1 MEKLLVTRYNVGV
14 DFAFKKF
21 DVKLG
26 ANYQDN
32 TRKVIGSRKFEN
44 NEKGFK
50 DLAGWVQD
58 KCKVK
63 NAEVRISGEAT
74 GVYHE
79 RCCYYLHDKG
89 YYVTIAVPSRV
100 KSYKQSCGY
109 KSKDDNIDA
118 TALAYMG
125 LEKNLDKWEPM
136 NSFYYDLRSL
146 TRHYQSVQEMETI
159 LRNQLHAEQV
169 GMFASKAVVQ
179 QIKAGIK
186 LFGSQ
191 ADLLKD
197 AIEEKINSEPEV
209 LRKAKGI
216 TEKLQGVAIL
226 TVATVIGETNGFA
239 FFKNRRQVASFA
251 GYDVVRDQSGNRE
264 GKTKISKKGNSH
276 LRRALYFPAINV
288 VTYKMKPFAP
298 KYERIFER
306 TKIKMKGYTAIQKD
320 LLMMIFTLW
329 KYDQKYDPNYKHQ
342 QKQKAEIISGDCE
355 AVPSFG

>member
-1 MEKLLVTRYNVGV
+1 MQKLLVTRYNAGV

-21 DVKLG
+21 DVKLA

-32 TRKVIGSRKFEN
+32 TRKVICSRKFEN
-44 NEKGFK
+44 NPKGFT
-50 DLAGWVQD
+50 DFAGWLKD
-58 KCKVK
+58 KCKEK
-63 NAEVRISGEAT
+63 AAQVRISGEAT

-79 RCCYYLHDKG
+79 RCCYYLHDQG

-100 KSYKQSCGY
+100 KRYKESCGY
-109 KSKDDNIDA
+109 KSKDDNVDA

-136 NSFYYDLRSL
+136 NSFYYELRSL
-146 TRHYQSVQEMETI
+146 TRHYQSVQEMETV
-159 LRNQLHAEQV
+159 LRNQLHAEKS
-169 GMFASKAVVQ
+169 GMFASSAVVK
-179 QIKAGIK
+179 QIEAGIK

-191 ADLLKD
+191 ADLLKE
-197 AIEEKINSEPEV
+197 AIEGKINSEAEV
-209 LRKAKGI
+209 KRKVDGI
-216 TEKLQGVAIL
+216 TDKMKGVAIL

-239 FFKNRRQVASFA
+239 FFNNRRQTASFA
-251 GYDVVRDQSGNRE
+251 GYDVVRDQSGGRE

-276 LRRALYFPAINV
+276 IRRALYFPAINV
-288 VTYKMKPFAP
+288 VTYEMKPFVG

-329 KYDQKYDPNYKHQ
+329 KYDKKYDPDYQHQ
-342 QKQKAEIISGDCE
+342 QKQKATAISGDCE

>member
-1 MEKLLVTRYNVGV
+1 MQKLLVTRYNVGV

-21 DVKLG
+21 DVKL
-26 ANYQDN
+26 AVNYQDN
-32 TRKVIGSRKFEN
+32 TRKVIASRKFEN

-50 DLAGWVQD
+50 EFAVWTGD
-58 KCKVK
+58 KCKEK
-63 NAEVRISGEAT
+63 GAQVRVSGEAT

-100 KSYKQSCGY
+100 KKYKESCGY

-146 TRHYQSVQEMETI
+146 TRHYQSVQEMETV
-159 LRNQLHAEQV
+159 LRNQLHAEQA

-186 LFGSQ
+186 LFSSQ
-191 ADLLKD
+191 ADLLKE

-209 LRKAKGI
+209 KRKVSGI
-216 TEKLQGVAIL
+216 TDKLQGVAIL

-239 FFKNRRQVASFA
+239 FFTNRRQTASFA

-276 LRRALYFPAINV
+276 IRRALYFPAINV
-288 VTYKMKPFAP
+288 VTYKMKPFAE

-320 LLMMIFTLW
+320 LLMMLFTLW
-329 KYDQKYDPNYKHQ
+329 KYDKKYDPNYKYQ
-342 QKQKAEIISGDCE
+342 LKQKVEVTSGDWE
-355 AVPSFG
+355 VVPSFG

>member
-1 MEKLLVTRYNVGV
+1 MQKQLVTRYNVGV
-14 DFAFKKF
+14 DFSFKKF
-21 DVKLG
+21 DVKLA

-50 DLAGWVQD
+50 ELAGWVED
-58 KCKVK
+58 KCKEK
-63 NAEVRISGEAT
+63 GAQVRISGEAT

-79 RCCYYLHDKG
+79 RCCYYLHGKG

-100 KSYKQSCGY
+100 KKYKESCGY
-109 KSKDDNIDA
+109 KSKDDCVDA

-146 TRHYQSVQEMETI
+146 TRHYQSVQEMETV
-159 LRNQLHAEQV
+159 LRNQLHAEQA

-186 LFGSQ
+186 LFSSQ
-191 ADLLKD
+191 ADLLKG
-197 AIEEKINSEPEV
+197 AIEEKVNSAPEV
-209 LRKAKGI
+209 KRKLEGI
-216 TEKLQGVAIL
+216 TDKLKGVAIL

-239 FFKNRRQVASFA
+239 FFTNRLQTASFV

-276 LRRALYFPAINV
+276 IRRALYFPAINV
-288 VTYKMKPFAP
+288 VKCKMKPFAQ

-329 KYDQKYDPNYKHQ
+329 KYDRKFEPYYKYQ
-342 QKQKAEIISGDCE
+342 QEQKALVISGDCK
-355 AVPSFG
+355 AVSSFG